1 MSNIVLQCREL
12 HRSFVDGETSIEVLK
27 GVNLE
32 LHKGESIAII
42 GSSGSGKS
50 TLLHSLGGLD
60 QVDKGEV
67 SITGVS
73 LAQLRSDELNR
84 LRNRELGFVYQFHH
98 LLAELSALE
107 NVAVPL
113 LIRGLDKNEAAQQA
127 REWLTAV
134 EMDHRLTHRPAQ
146 LSGGERQRVAIA
158 RAFCGDP
165 VCIMADEP
173 TGNLDEE
180 NAERIVQLMLK
191 LAHERN
197 TAFVIVTHDRRL
209 AQRMDRIYRL
219 TDGRLLAE

>member
-1 MSNIVLQCREL
+1 MSDIVLQCSDL
-12 HRSFVDGETSIEVLK
+12 HRSFIDGDTSIEVLK

-60 QVDKGEV
+60 QVDSGDVEV
-67 SITGVS
+67 CGVT
-73 LAQLRSDELNR
+73 LTQLRSNELNR
-84 LRNRELGFVYQFHH
+84 LRNRKLGFVYQFHH
-98 LLAELSALE
+98 LLGELSALE

-113 LIRGLDKNEAAQQA
+113 LIRGLDKQEAAQKA
-127 REWLTAV
+127 SDWLAAV

-158 RAFCGDP
+158 RAFCSDP

-191 LAHERN
+191 LAHECN

-219 TDGRLLAE
+219 TEGRLLPE

>member
-1 MSNIVLQCREL
+1 MSDFVLQCRDL
-12 HRSFVDGETSIEVLK
+12 HRSFIDGDTTIEVLK

-32 LHKGESIAII
+32 LHKGECIAII

-60 QVDKGEV
+60 QVDEGEV
-67 SITGVS
+67 SISGVS

-84 LRNRELGFVYQFHH
+84 LRNWELGFIYQFHH
-98 LLAELSALE
+98 LLAELTALE

-113 LIRGLDKNEAAQQA
+113 LIRGLNKDEAAQQA
-127 REWLTAV
+127 REWLSAV
-134 EMDHRLTHRPAQ
+134 EMEHRLTHRPAQ

-219 TDGRLLAE
+219 TEGRLLAE

>member
-1 MSNIVLQCREL
+1 MSDFVLQCRDL
-12 HRSFVDGETSIEVLK
+12 HRSFIDGDTTIEVLK

-32 LHKGESIAII
+32 LHKGECIAII

-60 QVDKGEV
+60 QVDEGEV
-67 SITGVS
+67 SISGVS

-84 LRNRELGFVYQFHH
+84 LRNRELGFIYQFHH
-98 LLAELSALE
+98 LLAELTALE

-113 LIRGLDKNEAAQQA
+113 LIRGLNKDEAAQQA
-127 REWLTAV
+127 REWLSAV
-134 EMDHRLTHRPAQ
+134 EMEHRLTHRPAQ

-219 TDGRLLAE
+219 TEGRLLAE